1 MKNSWPHISYRKLN
15 KSGELYDTSKKL
27 LEQKCSYFILE
38 WESTQRITWLIGKDA
53 KRTKM

>member
-15 KSGELYDTSKKL
+15 KSGELYGTSKKH

-38 WESTQRITWLIGKDA
+38 WGSTQRITWLIGKDA